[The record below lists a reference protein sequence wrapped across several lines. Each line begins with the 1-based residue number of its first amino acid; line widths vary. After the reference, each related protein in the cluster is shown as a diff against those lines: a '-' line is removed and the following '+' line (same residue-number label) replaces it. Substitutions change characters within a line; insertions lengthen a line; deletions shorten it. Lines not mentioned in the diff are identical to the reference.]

1 VRGPIQLRF
10 PPDCW
15 LLMQEMLSLPT
26 PVPLA
31 ADVQAILSRGPR
43 IEMHMPIPE
52 PRLLVAMTRPQAEAL
67 QRWLH
72 ALLDGL
78 SHDHHRRLTCLECI
92 SRVGGALRLSGP

>member
-1 VRGPIQLRF
+1 
-10 PPDCW
+10 
-15 LLMQEMLSLPT
+15 MQEMVSVPT

-52 PRLLVAMTRPQAEAL
+52 PRFLVAMTRPQAEAL

-92 SRVGGALRLSGP
+92 SRVGGALRLSAP